1 VLVLILNENNVL
13 CSTKRSLYEKIIL
26 VILALDESNNAGGL
40 LGRNVEIVVEDSEA
54 MPNVLLATAEKLALN
69 EAVRRRNHRLE
80 HQ

>member
-1 VLVLILNENNVL
+1 MLVLILNENNVL

-40 LGRNVEIVVEDSEA
+40 LGRNVEIEDSEA